1 MIRRLGAVGLCVA
14 FQAAALWAP
23 FVHAHPDDHETDHH
37 HARAIH
43 AHLSQH
49 PGPAASEAGPAIGQ
63 PDHDRALFLQ
73 VFVTEAAAPFD
84 AAAVAVPIVDTF
96 VPGEMPAHP
105 SLDAVNGRD
114 PPDIRSIASRAP
126 PTFLS

>member
-1 MIRRLGAVGLCVA
+1 MA
-14 FQAAALWAP
+14 FQAAALWMP

-43 AHLSQH
+43 AHVSQH
-49 PGPAASEAGPAIGQ
+49 AAPAASGTGTTIGE

-73 VFVTEAAAPFD
+73 VFV
-84 AAAVAVPIVDTF
+84 AVAATTFDVSAVPVHVVELV
-96 VPGEMPAHP
+96 VPQEMPAHP
-105 SLDAVNGRD
+105 SLEVVNGRD
-114 PPDIRSIASRAP
+114 PPDVSSIASRAP

>member
-1 MIRRLGAVGLCVA
+1 MAGLCVA

-23 FVHAHPDDHETDHH
+23 FVHAHPDDRETDHH

-49 PGPAASEAGPAIGQ
+49 AARAASETGTTVGE
-63 PDHDRALFLQ
+63 PDHDRPLFLQ
-73 VFVTEAAAPFD
+73 VFVAV
-84 AAAVAVPIVDTF
+84 AAVPFAVSAVPVPVVDLV
-96 VPGEMPAHP
+96 VPQEMPAHP
-105 SLDAVNGRD
+105 SVDVVNGRD
-114 PPDIRSIASRAP
+114 PPAISSIASRAP